1 MANAPRNREKNVTG
15 SGNGVHRRGSGLGTG
30 SVGSGSGM
38 GNHSGGGN
46 RSGGGGSKLG
56 LLIVAVILLLGGGG
70 GISSLLGGGSG
81 MSDTPAVSSVVT
93 GAGAELV
100 GQLAGTFLGGGFGSS
115 AYSGLSSTSSSWVQ
129 PSNTG
134 SLNSEI
140 SPQAR
145 ERFTQILGSG
155 KDQITIMVYMCGT
168 DLESKYGMA
177 TNDIKEM
184 AAATLSDNVNIIVYT
199 GGCRQW
205 KLSNI
210 SNSTNQIFQIK
221 NGNLVQLESSMG
233 NKAMT
238 DPETLTEFIR
248 YCAKNYPANR
258 QMLIFW
264 DHGGGSLSGYGYD
277 ETHASAGSM
286 SLAGINTALKNAGE
300 KYDFIGFD
308 ACLMATVETDLMVS
322 SYADYIIASEET
334 EPGVGWY
341 YTNWLTKLSKDPS
354 MDTVEIGKNIVDDFV
369 DVCARNCQGQKTTL
383 SVVDLAELSQTLG
396 ADFKAFAQSTSKL
409 IEEKQY
415 SVVSDARS
423 SSREFAQS
431 SRIDQIDLVH
441 FAKNLNTP
449 EGEALAQTL
458 LSAVKYN
465 RTSSNMTNAYGVSVY
480 FPYQKTSSV
489 SKASSIYEQIGV
501 DAEYAD
507 CIREFAGMQ
516 GAGQAAGGMPSASSV
531 LNGGCPCFPGWH
543 LPGAV
548 FRMRTQ
554 QTISMKTSLMRHCCS
569 GSRRR
574 MEKQRSPCRKTSGN
588 CCIPWI

>member
-369 DVCARNCQGQKTTL
+369 DVCARNCQ
-383 SVVDLAELSQTLG
+383 
-396 ADFKAFAQSTSKL
+396 
-409 IEEKQY
+409 
-415 SVVSDARS
+415 
-423 SSREFAQS
+423 
-431 SRIDQIDLVH
+431 
-441 FAKNLNTP
+441 
-449 EGEALAQTL
+449 
-458 LSAVKYN
+458 
-465 RTSSNMTNAYGVSVY
+465 
-480 FPYQKTSSV
+480 
-489 SKASSIYEQIGV
+489 
-501 DAEYAD
+501 
-507 CIREFAGMQ
+507 
-516 GAGQAAGGMPSASSV
+516 
-531 LNGGCPCFPGWH
+531 
-543 LPGAV
+543 
-548 FRMRTQ
+548 
-554 QTISMKTSLMRHCCS
+554 
-569 GSRRR
+569 
-574 MEKQRSPCRKTSGN
+574 
-588 CCIPWI
+588 